1 VLLFFWLC
9 LNAPIARQ
17 QRASIRASAKADKV
31 KPQIGFMA
39 SNLQLLKDDLRPAA
53 ARALGLRDAP
63 KVTHI
68 APASPASAAG
78 FRKGDVLKTLNGW
91 EVPTGENATKF
102 FSEKLTQLGASETAI
117 FTVERAGR
125 SKLSR

>member
-1 VLLFFWLC
+1 MC
-9 LNAPIARQ
+9 RN
-17 QRASIRASAKADKV
+17 KV

-39 SNLQLLKDDLRPAA
+39 SNLQLLERDLRPVA
-53 ARALGLRDAP
+53 ARVLGLTDAP

-91 EVPTGENATKF
+91 EVPTSENATKF
-102 FSEKLTQLGASETAI
+102 FSEKLAQLGASETAI
-117 FTVERAGR
+117 FTVERAAD
-125 SKLSR
+125 